1 MPSRT
6 YSSRRADLLS
16 HLAPSEESALLV
28 TKLSD
33 IRWLTGFTGSSACV
47 VVSGG
52 VVTLF
57 TDGRYTEQS
66 SLECPDISVA
76 TASENILLEAVQM
89 IVETSAGTVKYQP
102 DDLTT
107 GGLTALSEAHPNVS
121 FLPSEDHFQTLR
133 AVKSSTELDAIK
145 EALAI
150 TETVFEEIRQV
161 IKPGISE
168 NALAAEIDFRQ
179 RKLGAEK
186 SAFETIVAFGSNTAL
201 PHARPGEALLT
212 TGAPILIDLGCVVR
226 GYCSD
231 MTRMLH
237 IGTPSEEFLRAYE
250 SVASALEVV
259 SASAHCDM
267 TGKELDALARN
278 RLADD
283 NLAEHFTH
291 SLGHGVGL
299 DIHEWPTLSRR
310 GTIPLPERCVVTFEP
325 GVYLRG
331 AFGIRLENMVVLH
344 QTNSELLNTLSTEL
358 IIL

>member
-16 HLAPSEESALLV
+16 HLAQPEESGLVV

-47 VVSGG
+47 VVFDG

-66 SLECPDISVA
+66 SLECPDISVV

-89 IVETSAGTVKYQP
+89 IVETSAETVKYQP

-107 GGLTALSEAHPNVS
+107 ARLTSLLEALPNVS

-145 EALAI
+145 QALSI
-150 TETVFEEIRQV
+150 TETVFEEIRQM
-161 IKPGISE
+161 IEPGISE
-168 NALAAEIDFRQ
+168 IALAAEIDFRQ

-201 PHARPGEALLT
+201 PHARSGEARLSIA
-212 TGAPILIDLGCVVR
+212 APILIDFGCVVR

-237 IGTPSEEFLRAYE
+237 IGAPSEEFLRAYA
-250 SVASALEVV
+250 SVSSALEVV

-267 TGKELDALARN
+267 TGKKLDALARN

-283 NLAEHFTH
+283 NLAEYFTH

-299 DIHEWPTLSRR
+299 DIHEWPTLSRK
-310 GTIPLPERCVVTFEP
+310 GTTPLPEKCVVTFEP

-331 AFGIRLENMVVLH
+331 TFGIRLENMMVLH
-344 QTNSELLNTLSTEL
+344 KRHAELLNRLSTEL

>member
-6 YSSRRADLLS
+6 YSSRRADLVSRLTS
-16 HLAPSEESALLV
+16 SEESGLVV

-47 VVSGG
+47 VVFDGS
-52 VVTLF
+52 VTLF

-66 SLECPDISVA
+66 LLECPDISAV
-76 TASENILLEAVQM
+76 TASETVLLEAVQM
-89 IVETSAGTVKYQP
+89 IVESGAAAVKFQP

-107 GGLTALSEAHPNVS
+107 GQLTTLVEALPNVP

-133 AVKSSTELDAIK
+133 AVKSSTELDAIR
-145 EALAI
+145 EALTI
-150 TETVFEEIRQV
+150 TETVFEEILQV

-179 RKLGAEK
+179 RKLGAER
-186 SAFETIVAFGSNTAL
+186 SAFETIVAFGPNTAL

-212 TGAPILIDLGCVVR
+212 TASPILIDFGCVVG
-226 GYCSD
+226 GYHSD

-237 IGTPSEEFLRAYE
+237 IGTPSEEFLRAYA
-250 SVASALEVV
+250 SVSSALEVV
-259 SASAHCDM
+259 SDSAHCDM
-267 TGKELDALARN
+267 TGMELDALARN

-283 NLAEHFTH
+283 NLAQQFTH

-310 GTIPLPERCVVTFEP
+310 GTIPLPEKCVVTFEP

-331 AFGIRLENMVVLH
+331 AFGIRLENMMVLH
-344 QTNSELLNTLSTEL
+344 QTSAELLNTLSTEL